1 MLLDKHNQP
10 LTASPTKSNEQN
22 IIMWM
27 DHRAQAEADFINSLN
42 HEVLKYV
49 GGKVSLEMEIPKLLW
64 LKKNLYEDSFSKINH
79 AFDLPDFLTFKAT
92 GETSRSICS
101 LTCKWNYDA
110 VNGKFPR
117 DYFESI
123 GLNDLI
129 ENDFSKI
136 GNTILAPGEFVGTLS
151 DEAAKEM
158 ELPSGIAVGCSMI
171 DAHAGALGLI
181 GSTSKEHGELDV
193 SKKLVL
199 IAGTSTCH
207 MSITEELLFAPG
219 IWGPYKNALVPNFF
233 LHEGGQS
240 ATGEE
245 FF

>member
-1 MLLDKHNQP
+1 
-10 LTASPTKSNEQN
+10 
-22 IIMWM
+22 M

-110 VNGKFPR
+110 VNGKFPQ
-117 DYFESI
+117 DYFEAI
-123 GLNDLI
+123 GLNELI

-136 GNTILAPGEFVGTLS
+136 GNAIFAPGDFVGTLS
-151 DEAAKEM
+151 KEAAKEM
-158 ELPSGIAVGCSMI
+158 NLPPGIAVGSSMI

-193 SKKLVL
+193 NSKLVL

-219 IWGPYKNALVPNFF
+219 IWGPYKNALVPNFY

-240 ATGEE
+240 ATGNNVLLLFKLDQK